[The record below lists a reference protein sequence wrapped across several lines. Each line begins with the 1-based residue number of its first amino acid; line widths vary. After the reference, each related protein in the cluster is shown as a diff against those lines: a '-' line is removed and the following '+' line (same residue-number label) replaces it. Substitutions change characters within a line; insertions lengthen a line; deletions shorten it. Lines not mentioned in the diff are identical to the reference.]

1 MRALLIAC
9 ALLTI
14 AASHPAAAFDDDCG
28 RVPSTVGRDS
38 DPFAS
43 YVPTVDSAL
52 SLPKEGVF
60 AVRLHPVADVIY
72 PVAPAHGS
80 DGGNGGIVTLENI
93 PAGRYRIVTS
103 EDAWI
108 DAVQDNARLPLL
120 SFRRGI
126 DCPGTRQSVQVEV
139 KGQPLTLQIGGTA
152 APHIKVAVLRVWPF
166 EWKW

>member
-9 ALLTI
+9 VLPI
-14 AASHPAAAFDDDCG
+14 AAAGHPAAALDDDCG

-60 AVRLHPVADVIY
+60 AVRLHPVADVFY
-72 PVAPAHGS
+72 QLPPARGS
-80 DGGNGGIVTLENI
+80 DGGNGGLITLENI

-103 EDAWI
+103 EEAWI
-108 DAVQDNARLPLL
+108 DVVQDSVRLPLL
-120 SFRRGI
+120 SFRRVV
-126 DCPGTRQSVQVEV
+126 DCPGARQSVQVEV
-139 KGQPLTLQIGGTA
+139 KGLPLTLQIGGTA
-152 APHIKVAVLRVWPF
+152 ADHIKVAILRIWPF

>member
-1 MRALLIAC
+1 MRAVLIACVLLIA
-9 ALLTI
+9 
-14 AASHPAAAFDDDCG
+14 AASRPAAALDDDCG
-28 RVPSTVGRDS
+28 LVPSTAGRDS
-38 DPFAS
+38 DPFSS

-72 PVAPAHGS
+72 QVMPARGS

-103 EDAWI
+103 EEAWI
-108 DAVQDNARLPLL
+108 DAVQDNVRLPLL
-120 SFRRGI
+120 STRRVM

-139 KGQPLTLQIGGTA
+139 KGQPLTLQIGGTTA
-152 APHIKVAVLRVWPF
+152 QHIKVAVLRIWPF